1 MVDMYVATT
10 KTSTA
15 ATLVTALFEDYMGWV
30 KKKNVMQNDY
40 RKDCARVSDQAV
52 RSAVSSES

>member
-15 ATLVTALFEDYMGWV
+15 ATLVTALFEDYKGWV

-40 RKDCARVSDQAV
+40 HK
-52 RSAVSSES
+52 